1 MIPQTCWPGTNRR
14 PSPPLDWLSKAAGN
28 AFYPIKFHNLR
39 DLYLHELRD
48 LFSSANQL
56 VDALTRMNEG
66 TTSDDLREAFTDHL
80 DEAQS

>member
-1 MIPQTCWPGTNRR
+1 M
-14 PSPPLDWLSKAAGN
+14 SKAAGN